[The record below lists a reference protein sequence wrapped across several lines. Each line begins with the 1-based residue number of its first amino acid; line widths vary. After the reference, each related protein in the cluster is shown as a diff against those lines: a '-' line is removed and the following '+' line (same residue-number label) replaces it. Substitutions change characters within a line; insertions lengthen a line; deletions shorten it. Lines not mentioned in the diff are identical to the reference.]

1 MVVSVGQDH
10 GLHWKFRAR
19 IQRTSLLISFTK
31 SLCSFTMLDYFR
43 SFIKGQKMRSTKMND
58 KGLDQDEL
66 IARLLSM
73 GFEFVLVHEAVVRKH
88 LQSVDDAVEYL
99 LSKTSCNF
107 EPSGASPEKVRS
119 STDDEGKMSMNIPDD
134 GRSLP
139 HDKAKVEDDK
149 KEVISFLKVKAEPVE
164 APLLAECKTE
174 VIERQEG
181 THGIGVKENE
191 DERRLDQGFWV
202 QGGAWEGFDDENF
215 DVGKDC
221 SSKELNCT
229 AQVLSKKTL
238 VIGHTCSPVPDSCP
252 ANDPAEGN
260 SVKGT
265 GKIDLPEE
273 ERFVPQGNQLSCVL
287 GTRATK
293 VLRNGRDKLAGDVN
307 HMQAASQG
315 TMPSS
320 SCAQGS
326 PSSTAVGYDA
336 SKTCQEFR
344 VVPRQ
349 VVQPFD
355 NNKLKPAVGMKRMM
369 ENDPSRNTS
378 EDMRKRRAVT
388 HLSAMAIIKQEPS
401 LAGDGDLP
409 NPSTGPTSMELDGTL
424 PVGIRFMA
432 KGGHSVTHR
441 YLSSLLYLKQ

>member
-1 MVVSVGQDH
+1 
-10 GLHWKFRAR
+10 
-19 IQRTSLLISFTK
+19 
-31 SLCSFTMLDYFR
+31 MLDYFR
-43 SFIKGQKMRSTKMND
+43 SLIKGQKMRSTKMND

-99 LSKTSCNF
+99 LSNASCKV
-107 EPSGASPEKVRS
+107 EPSGESPEKVWS

-139 HDKAKVEDDK
+139 YDKEKVEDDQK
-149 KEVISFLKVKAEPVE
+149 EEVIRFLKVKAEPVE

-181 THGIGVKENE
+181 PHGIGVKEIE
-191 DERRLDQGFWV
+191 DERRFDQGFWV
-202 QGGAWEGFDDENF
+202 QEGAWEGFDDENF

-238 VIGHTCSPVPDSCP
+238 VIGHTCSPVPDSRP

-260 SVKGT
+260 SVEGT
-265 GKIDLPEE
+265 GRIDVPEE
-273 ERFVPQGNQLSCVL
+273 ERLAPQGNPLSCVL
-287 GTRATK
+287 GARATK

-307 HMQAASQG
+307 HMQAPSQG
-315 TMPSS
+315 PMPSS

-326 PSSTAVGYDA
+326 PSSTALGYDA

-355 NNKLKPAVGMKRMM
+355 NNKLKPAVGMKRIM

-378 EDMRKRRAVT
+378 EDTRKRRAVT
-388 HLSAMAIIKQEPS
+388 HLSAMPIIKQEPS
-401 LAGDGDLP
+401 FAGDGDLP
-409 NPSTGPTSMELDGTL
+409 NLSTGPTSMEIDGTL
-424 PVGIRFMA
+424 PVGIRLVA
-432 KGGHSVTHR
+432 KGGLGVTHR

>member
-1 MVVSVGQDH
+1 M
-10 GLHWKFRAR
+10 
-19 IQRTSLLISFTK
+19 
-31 SLCSFTMLDYFR
+31 
-43 SFIKGQKMRSTKMND
+43 KGQKMRSTKMND

-88 LQSVDDAVEYL
+88 LKSVDDAVEYL
-99 LSKTSCNF
+99 LSNASCDV
-107 EPSGASPEKVRS
+107 EPSSASPEKVWS
-119 STDDEGKMSMNIPDD
+119 STDDEGKMSIPDD
-134 GRSLP
+134 GCSLP
-139 HDKAKVEDDK
+139 HDKEKVEDDQK
-149 KEVISFLKVKAEPVE
+149 DKVISFLKVKAEPVE

-181 THGIGVKENE
+181 THGSGVKEEE

-202 QGGAWEGFDDENF
+202 QEGAWEGFDDENF
-215 DVGKDC
+215 DVGKEC
-221 SSKELNCT
+221 SLKESNRT

-260 SVKGT
+260 SAKGT
-265 GKIDLPEE
+265 GRVDVPEE
-273 ERFVPQGNQLSCVL
+273 ERFASQGNPLSCVL

-293 VLRNGRDKLAGDVN
+293 VLRNGRDKLPGDVN
-307 HMQAASQG
+307 HTQAASLG
-315 TMPSS
+315 PMPSS

-326 PSSTAVGYDA
+326 PSSIAVGYDA

-355 NNKLKPAVGMKRMM
+355 NNKSKPVVGMKRTM

-378 EDMRKRRAVT
+378 EDTRKRRAVT
-388 HLSAMAIIKQEPS
+388 HLSALPIIKQEPS
-401 LAGDGDLP
+401 LAGDEDLP
-409 NPSTGPTSMELDGTL
+409 NSSTGPNSMEIDGTL
-424 PVGIRFMA
+424 PVGIRLVA
-432 KGGHSVTHR
+432 KGGLSVTHR